1 MESKKEYSV
10 VMSNQ
15 IETVIEFQLENRNR
29 KTVFWRGIL
38 IVPIFI
44 FISAFTHN
52 ADWSWTSGFLLFPT
66 LLALVFRGIY
76 PSYILSFNHAL
87 LELHTRVSAY
97 ALFLTDDYPSIER
110 NPKIAVLLPDVE
122 GGAKLG
128 RFIQI
133 FKIFLAIP
141 LIIVGLIYAA
151 AALFVTVIAWFA
163 TWSTG
168 RYPEWALNIVLGTI
182 SFWNR
187 IYGYA
192 LLLVTDEYP
201 RFTL

>member
-1 MESKKEYSV
+1 
-10 VMSNQ
+10 MSNQ
-15 IETVIEFQLENRNR
+15 IETIIEYQLENRDK

-38 IVPIFI
+38 IVPVLI
-44 FISAFTHN
+44 FISAFTQMS
-52 ADWSWTSGFLLFPT
+52 DWGWAGGFLILPT

-76 PSYILSFNHAL
+76 PSYVLSFNHSL

-110 NPKIAVLLPDVE
+110 NPKIAVLLPDVD
-122 GGAKLG
+122 GGKKLG
-128 RFIQI
+128 RFLQI
-133 FKIFLAIP
+133 FKVIFVIP
-141 LIIVGLIYAA
+141 LVIVGLIYAIG
-151 AALFVTVIAWFA
+151 ALFVTFVAWIN

-168 RYPEWALNIVLGTI
+168 TYPQWALEYILGTI

-192 LLLVTDEYP
+192 LLMVTDEYP

>member
-1 MESKKEYSV
+1 
-10 VMSNQ
+10 MSNQ
-15 IETVIEFQLENRNR
+15 VETLIEYQLENRNK

-38 IVPIFI
+38 
-44 FISAFTHN
+44 AFPVICFVG
-52 ADWSWTSGFLLFPT
+52 AFSQMVQWGWTSGFLILPT

-76 PSYILSFNHAL
+76 PSYILNFNHAL
-87 LELHTRVSAY
+87 IELQTRLTAY
-97 ALFLTDDYPSIER
+97 VLFLTDDYPSIER
-110 NPKIAVLLPDVE
+110 NPKVAVLLPDVE
-122 GGAKLG
+122 GGKKLG

-133 FKIFLAIP
+133 FKLLFVIP
-141 LIIVGLIYAA
+141 LVIVGLVYAA
-151 AALFVTVIAWFA
+151 GAMVVSFVAWIQ

-168 RYPEWALNIVLGTI
+168 RYPAWALGIVLGTI
-182 SFWNR
+182 EFWNR